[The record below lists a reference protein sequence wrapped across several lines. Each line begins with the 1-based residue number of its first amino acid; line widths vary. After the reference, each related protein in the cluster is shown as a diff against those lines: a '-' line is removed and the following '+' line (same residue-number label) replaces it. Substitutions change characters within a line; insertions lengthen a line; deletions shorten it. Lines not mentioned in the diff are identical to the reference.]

1 MYKSS
6 SAPDAK
12 PRSKFGAAA
21 LVVEWWPIE
30 KVRPY
35 SKNARKLS
43 ARAVGVVQ
51 ASLKEFGWRQPIVVD
66 VKGVIVVGHTRL
78 LAAQANG
85 EKQVPV
91 HVARDLTAAQAKAY
105 RLMDNRSNQETSWDF
120 GLLHLELTDLRNLNL
135 DLALTGFNP
144 TELAATGSAR
154 TTGLTDCDAVPPT
167 PRNPITRTGDLWLLG
182 KHRVLCGDS
191 TETAAIERLMAGAKA
206 DMLFM
211 DPPYGVNLA
220 STQSIPSRRRTDG
233 AVIANDALDVAE
245 LTTFLRAAFAGALV
259 ATRAGAVWYVT
270 APHGPIGLAF
280 SVTLA
285 EIGVWRSSLV
295 WVKDSLVMGRADF
308 HYRHEVIYYGWS
320 PGAAHHAVPT
330 RDQDTVW
337 EIPRPKRS
345 PEHPTV
351 KPIALIE
358 RALANSSNPADL
370 VVDLFLGSGSSLI
383 ASEKTGRVCYGMEIA
398 PRYVDVILQRWEAF
412 TGRVALL
419 DGGGTFAEVRD
430 QRKATEEL
438 MPRAA

>member
-6 SAPDAK
+6 STRDPK
-12 PRSKFGAAA
+12 LQSKFGAAT

-43 ARAVGVVQ
+43 ARAVSVVQ
-51 ASLKEFGWRQPIVVD
+51 TSLNEFGWRQPIVVD
-66 VKGVIVVGHTRL
+66 GKGVIVVGHTRL

-85 EKQVPV
+85 EKRVPV

-105 RLMDNRSNQETSWDF
+105 RLMDNRSNEETSWDF
-120 GLLHLELTDLRNLNL
+120 GLLSLELTDLRNLDF
-135 DLALTGFNP
+135 DLSLTGFNP
-144 TELAATGSAR
+144 TDLANTRAAIV
-154 TTGLTDCDAVPPT
+154 GLTDENAVPPA
-167 PRNPITRTGDLWLLG
+167 PPNPVSQPGDLWLLG
-182 KHRVLCGDS
+182 KHRVLCGDCRDA
-191 TETAAIERLMAGAKA
+191 AAIERLMAGAKA

-211 DPPYGVNLA
+211 DPPYGVNLT
-220 STQSIPSRRRTDG
+220 STQSIASRRRSDG
-233 AVIANDALDVAE
+233 AVIANDSLDVGA
-245 LTTFLRAAFAGALV
+245 LTTFLRAAFASALLV
-259 ATRAGAVWYVT
+259 TRAGAVWYVT

-308 HYRHEVIYYGWS
+308 HYRHEVVYYGWS

-345 PEHPTV
+345 REHPTM
-351 KPIALIE
+351 KPVELIE

-370 VVDLFLGSGSSLI
+370 VGDLFLGSGSTLV
-383 ASEKTGRVCYGMEIA
+383 ACEKTGRVCFGMEIA
-398 PRYVDVILQRWEAF
+398 PNYVDVILQRWEAY
-412 TGRVALL
+412 TGRVAML

-430 QRKATEEL
+430 QRESAQRQ